1 MRILHSRFPK
11 EKKAEIISA
20 YLTGDNSYEELS
32 DYYKVGAATIRN
44 WVCRYRKR
52 KNVVSLQA
60 ESKPVEDMARK
71 KKEAEKSPEVAL
83 LLNGQHGLTI
93 TAACELL
100 GRSRQAFYKKKTDDA
115 EKLAREIHI
124 LDAVQEI
131 RGFDPGIGGVKLWKM
146 LCVMFNTGWMPGRD
160 AFLNLLRRHHLMQK
174 PRRSRSTT
182 NSNHRYHKWKNLIK
196 GFKPMAAN
204 QLWQSDITYIDLAG
218 GCCYLHLVTDAYSKK
233 IVGWCLAESL
243 AAVFTLKALR
253 MAIEQA
259 GGGDLSGLI
268 HHSDRGIQ
276 YCCDLYVEELQK
288 YGIQISMTEDYKPT
302 DNALAERV
310 NGIIKDESVYRQD
323 RRFETYEEALE
334 QIERFI
340 LFYNSKR
347 PHYSIGLQT
356 PNDAHEQTGEQKK
369 MWKTKIYQKN
379 DQSLQINP

>member
-1 MRILHSRFPK
+1 LAH
-11 EKKAEIISA
+11 EI
-20 YLTGDNSYEELS
+20 
-32 DYYKVGAATIRN
+32 R
-44 WVCRYRKR
+44 
-52 KNVVSLQA
+52 
-60 ESKPVEDMARK
+60 
-71 KKEAEKSPEVAL
+71 
-83 LLNGQHGLTI
+83 
-93 TAACELL
+93 
-100 GRSRQAFYKKKTDDA
+100 
-115 EKLAREIHI
+115 I
-124 LDAVQEI
+124 LDAVHEI
-131 RGFDPGIGGVKLWKM
+131 RGFDPGIGGVKLWTM

-160 AFLNLLRRHHLMQK
+160 AFLNLLRHHHLMQK
-174 PRRSRSTT
+174 PRKSRSTT

-196 GFKPMAAN
+196 GFKPTAAN

-310 NGIIKDESVYRQD
+310 NGIIKCESVYRQE
-323 RRFETYEEALE
+323 RRFETYEEALA

-356 PNDAHEQTGEQKK
+356 PNAVHEQTGEQKK
-369 MWKTKIYQKN
+369 MWKAKIYQKN
-379 DQSLQINP
+379 DQSLQINL